1 MNSLE
6 QQLQELD
13 QRIQETTTLAE
24 DPDFAALAKEELQ
37 QLEMQK
43 KALEDALHAI
53 EQGQQQNSQSSH
65 SQQFSNCTI
74 EVRQGAGGEEA
85 KIWGNDLL
93 RMYLRYAE
101 IKGWKT
107 EQLDEGVVKISG
119 KQAYSHLK
127 YESGVHRVQ
136 RVPETEAQGRLH
148 TSTASIVV
156 LPEVPK
162 TAVEIKDNDL
172 EWQFVRAGGHGGQ
185 NVNKV
190 SSAARLTHVPSGI
203 VVESRRERYQERNR
217 ELALELLRAQLW
229 EIEEEKRLQQT
240 GERRKVIGRAM
251 RAEKI
256 RTYNYPQNRV
266 TDHRI
271 HKSWYNLEHILEG
284 NLDLVVKEM
293 QNEANWSEQAQSDE
307 DDAEE

>member
-1 MNSLE
+1 MNALE

-13 QRIQETTTLAE
+13 QRIQETTQLAS
-24 DPDFAALAKEELQ
+24 DPDFASLAQEELQ

-43 KALEDALHAI
+43 KALEDAMQAI
-53 EQGQQQNSQSSH
+53 EHSQHQNTRSSM
-65 SQQFSNCTI
+65 QQFSNCTI
-74 EVRQGAGGEEA
+74 EVRSGAGGEEA
-85 KIWGNDLL
+85 KIWGNDLM

-101 IKGWKT
+101 MKKWKI
-107 EQLDEGVVKISG
+107 EYLDEGVVKIYG
-119 KQAYSHLK
+119 KSAYESLK

-136 RVPETEAQGRLH
+136 RVPETEAQGRIH

-162 TAVEIKDNDL
+162 TAVEIKDGDL
-172 EWQFVRAGGHGGQ
+172 EWQFTRAGGHGGQ

-190 SSAARLTHVPSGI
+190 SSAARLTHIPSGI
-203 VVESRRERYQERNR
+203 VVESRRERHQERNR

-229 EIEEEKRLQQT
+229 EIEEEKRAQET
-240 GERRKVIGRAM
+240 GELRKVIGRAM

-256 RTYNYPQNRV
+256 RTYNYPQNRI

-271 HKSWYNLEHILEG
+271 HKSWYNLENILEG
-284 NLDLVVKEM
+284 NLDDVIAEM
-293 QNEANWSEQAQSDE
+293 HNESNWSEGSSSDTQQ
-307 DDAEE
+307 DDDE